1 MYLQFVHLDSAF
13 HLVVEVV
20 QIVKILKMLKPGQRE
35 FHPVIIYNSNIKKID
50 RNSNINPSV
59 LRPALKF

>member
-35 FHPVIIYNSNIKKID
+35 FHPVIIYNSNIKKSIET
-50 RNSNINPSV
+50 RI
-59 LRPALKF
+59 

>member
-13 HLVVEVV
+13 HLVVEVF
-20 QIVKILKMLKPGQRE
+20 QIVKILKMLIPGNWA
-35 FHPVIIYNSNIKKID
+35 FLPVIRNIYIT
-50 RNSNINPSV
+50 PTV